1 MDETEDE
8 DQYDKQMKE
17 LEVDF
22 GDLGLGIVGTAANIN
37 EVAED
42 SQPGLA
48 K

>member
-22 GDLGLGIVGTAANIN
+22 GTFFYFTGQFYLSRFYSIL
-37 EVAED
+37 
-42 SQPGLA
+42 
-48 K
+48 